1 MGGSQQRMSGPMR
14 YAGWVVAVSV
24 CVILAFSD
32 AGAPRKEASQE
43 PITQDD
49 HDMEVYNEWKAENAG
64 APDGLLSDSNTQN
77 QGDDYSAWLASEG
90 AVLASEGPVERR
102 ATDAYI
108 RSFRRSGSGSGS
120 GSGSSTKAP
129 TKAPTNAP
137 SKAPTKAPTG
147 TPSNA
152 PTKSPTKA
160 PTAPTK
166 APTNAPTFAPSKA
179 PTGTPSNAP
188 SFAPTVEPVQAV
200 QEVDVVMPYASAN
213 DFVKDVKRVTVVK
226 KGYGKS
232 IGVMKDACTTCLP
245 PPTARPT
252 TCTTT
257 CVLKAGRRSGLYEP
271 YWVLKDGVG
280 IDMKV
285 KQSNRRASVSL
296 AITFTTTIV
305 GATNVD
311 TAAVMAGVTDP
322 AALVA
327 NINAV
332 TEAEKAYATATNST
346 AYGDVAVMPASAV
359 AAIKPPAPPPSAE
372 SFMAAQ
378 AGSAEDEDGAPV
390 AVIVIGALIVS
401 GCMMGWPI
409 YCLIYKKDNDKEKD
423 IQETVLISNAP
434 GSKTDPGA
442 GGFEI

>member
-1 MGGSQQRMSGPMR
+1 MGGSRQRMSGPMR
-14 YAGWVVAVSV
+14 NAGWVVAVSV

-64 APDGLLSDSNTQN
+64 APDGPLSDSITQN

-90 AVLASEGPVERR
+90 PNERR

-120 GSGSSTKAP
+120 GSGSS
-129 TKAPTNAP
+129 
-137 SKAPTKAPTG
+137 TKAPTG

-179 PTGTPSNAP
+179 PTFAPSGTPSNAP

-200 QEVDVVMPYASAN
+200 QEVDMKLPYPSAN
-213 DFVKDVKRVTVVK
+213 AFIKDVAGVTVVK

-232 IGVMKDACTTCLP
+232 IGVMELQAA
-245 PPTARPT
+245 TAT
-252 TCTTT
+252 
-257 CVLKAGRRSGLYEP
+257 
-271 YWVLKDGVG
+271 WVLKDGVG

-296 AITFTTTIV
+296 AITLTTTIV

-332 TEAEKAYATATNST
+332 TEAEKAADPEAYAAVT
-346 AYGDVAVMPASAV
+346 VMPASAV

>member
-64 APDGLLSDSNTQN
+64 APDGPLSDSITQN
-77 QGDDYSAWLASEG
+77 QGDVYSAW
-90 AVLASEGPVERR
+90 LASEGPVERR

-120 GSGSSTKAP
+120 GSGS
-129 TKAPTNAP
+129 
-137 SKAPTKAPTG
+137 
-147 TPSNA
+147 
-152 PTKSPTKA
+152 PTKA

-179 PTGTPSNAP
+179 PTFAPSNAPSFAPSGTPSNAP

-200 QEVDVVMPYASAN
+200 QEVDVVMPYESAN

-232 IGVMKDACTTCLP
+232 IRVMKDACTTCLP

-285 KQSNRRASVSL
+285 KQSNRRAC
-296 AITFTTTIV
+296 ITCNYV
-305 GATNVD
+305 HNNDRWRDQRGHRCSH
-311 TAAVMAGVTDP
+311 GRCH
-322 AALVA
+322 
-327 NINAV
+327 
-332 TEAEKAYATATNST
+332 
-346 AYGDVAVMPASAV
+346 G
-359 AAIKPPAPPPSAE
+359 PSR
-372 SFMAAQ
+372 
-378 AGSAEDEDGAPV
+378 
-390 AVIVIGALIVS
+390 S
-401 GCMMGWPI
+401 GCKYQCRNRSRESVCNCNQLYSVCNC
-409 YCLIYKKDNDKEKD
+409 YCNACFSCC
-423 IQETVLISNAP
+423 SNQTTGTTAFSRKLH
-434 GSKTDPGA
+434 GSSSRQR
-442 GGFEI
+442 

>member
-14 YAGWVVAVSV
+14 NAGWVVAVSV

-64 APDGLLSDSNTQN
+64 APDGPLSDSSTQN

-90 AVLASEGPVERR
+90 PNERR

-179 PTGTPSNAP
+179 PTFAPSNAP
-188 SFAPTVEPVQAV
+188 SFAPSGTPTVEPVQAV
-200 QEVDVVMPYASAN
+200 QEVDMDMPYASAN

-245 PPTARPT
+245 PP
-252 TCTTT
+252 
-257 CVLKAGRRSGLYEP
+257 AG
-271 YWVLKDGVG
+271 
-280 IDMKV
+280 
-285 KQSNRRASVSL
+285 
-296 AITFTTTIV
+296 
-305 GATNVD
+305 
-311 TAAVMAGVTDP
+311 
-322 AALVA
+322 
-327 NINAV
+327 
-332 TEAEKAYATATNST
+332 
-346 AYGDVAVMPASAV
+346 
-359 AAIKPPAPPPSAE
+359 
-372 SFMAAQ
+372 
-378 AGSAEDEDGAPV
+378 
-390 AVIVIGALIVS
+390 
-401 GCMMGWPI
+401 
-409 YCLIYKKDNDKEKD
+409 
-423 IQETVLISNAP
+423 
-434 GSKTDPGA
+434 
-442 GGFEI
+442 

>member
-14 YAGWVVAVSV
+14 NAGWAVAVSV

-64 APDGLLSDSNTQN
+64 APDGPLSDSITQN
-77 QGDDYSAWLASEG
+77 QGDDYSAW
-90 AVLASEGPVERR
+90 LASEGPVERR

-137 SKAPTKAPTG
+137 TKAPTKAPTG

-166 APTNAPTFAPSKA
+166 APTNAPTFAPSNA
-179 PTGTPSNAP
+179 PSSAPSNAP

-200 QEVDVVMPYASAN
+200 QEVDMQLPYPSAN
-213 DFVKDVKRVTVVK
+213 AFVKDIAGVTVVK

-232 IGVMKDACTTCLP
+232 IGVMELQAA
-245 PPTARPT
+245 TAT
-252 TCTTT
+252 
-257 CVLKAGRRSGLYEP
+257 
-271 YWVLKDGVG
+271 WVLKDGVG

-332 TEAEKAYATATNST
+332 TEAEKAANPEAYAAVT
-346 AYGDVAVMPASAV
+346 VMPASAV

>member
-14 YAGWVVAVSV
+14 NAGWVVAVSV

-64 APDGLLSDSNTQN
+64 APDGPLSDSSTQN

-90 AVLASEGPVERR
+90 PNERR

-137 SKAPTKAPTG
+137 SKAPTKAPT
-147 TPSNA
+147 
-152 PTKSPTKA
+152 
-160 PTAPTK
+160 APTK

-179 PTGTPSNAP
+179 PTFAPSNAP

-245 PPTARPT
+245 PPAARPT
-252 TCTTT
+252 TCPTT

-332 TEAEKAYATATNST
+332 VEAEKAADPEAYAAVT
-346 AYGDVAVMPASAV
+346 VMPASAV

-442 GGFEI
+442 GGF

>member
-1 MGGSQQRMSGPMR
+1 MSGPMR
-14 YAGWVVAVSV
+14 NAGWVVAVSV

-32 AGAPRKEASQE
+32 AGAPRKETSQE
-43 PITQDD
+43 SIKQDD

-64 APDGLLSDSNTQN
+64 APDGPLSDSITQN

-90 AVLASEGPVERR
+90 PNERR

-129 TKAPTNAP
+129 TKAPTAP

-166 APTNAPTFAPSKA
+166 APTNAPTFAPSFA
-179 PTGTPSNAP
+179 PSSAPSNVPSFAPSFAPSNAP
-188 SFAPTVEPVQAV
+188 SFGPTVEPVQAV
-200 QEVDVVMPYASAN
+200 QEVDMVMPYASAN

-245 PPTARPT
+245 PPAARPT
-252 TCTTT
+252 TCPTT

-332 TEAEKAYATATNST
+332 VEAEKAADPEAYAAVT
-346 AYGDVAVMPASAV
+346 VMPASAV

>member
-14 YAGWVVAVSV
+14 NAGWVVAVSV

-64 APDGLLSDSNTQN
+64 APDGPLSDSSTQN

-90 AVLASEGPVERR
+90 PNERR

-129 TKAPTNAP
+129 TRAPT
-137 SKAPTKAPTG
+137 
-147 TPSNA
+147 NA

-179 PTGTPSNAP
+179 PTFAPSNAPSFAPSGTPSNAP
-188 SFAPTVEPVQAV
+188 SFAPPVEPVQAV
-200 QEVDVVMPYASAN
+200 QEVDMVMPYESAN

-245 PPTARPT
+245 PP
-252 TCTTT
+252 
-257 CVLKAGRRSGLYEP
+257 AG
-271 YWVLKDGVG
+271 
-280 IDMKV
+280 
-285 KQSNRRASVSL
+285 
-296 AITFTTTIV
+296 
-305 GATNVD
+305 
-311 TAAVMAGVTDP
+311 
-322 AALVA
+322 
-327 NINAV
+327 
-332 TEAEKAYATATNST
+332 
-346 AYGDVAVMPASAV
+346 
-359 AAIKPPAPPPSAE
+359 
-372 SFMAAQ
+372 
-378 AGSAEDEDGAPV
+378 
-390 AVIVIGALIVS
+390 
-401 GCMMGWPI
+401 
-409 YCLIYKKDNDKEKD
+409 
-423 IQETVLISNAP
+423 
-434 GSKTDPGA
+434 
-442 GGFEI
+442 

>member
-1 MGGSQQRMSGPMR
+1 
-14 YAGWVVAVSV
+14 
-24 CVILAFSD
+24 
-32 AGAPRKEASQE
+32 
-43 PITQDD
+43 
-49 HDMEVYNEWKAENAG
+49 MELQA
-64 APDGLLSDSNTQN
+64 
-77 QGDDYSAWLASEG
+77 
-90 AVLASEGPVERR
+90 
-102 ATDAYI
+102 ATA
-108 RSFRRSGSGSGS
+108 
-120 GSGSSTKAP
+120 T
-129 TKAPTNAP
+129 
-137 SKAPTKAPTG
+137 
-147 TPSNA
+147 
-152 PTKSPTKA
+152 
-160 PTAPTK
+160 
-166 APTNAPTFAPSKA
+166 
-179 PTGTPSNAP
+179 
-188 SFAPTVEPVQAV
+188 
-200 QEVDVVMPYASAN
+200 
-213 DFVKDVKRVTVVK
+213 
-226 KGYGKS
+226 
-232 IGVMKDACTTCLP
+232 
-245 PPTARPT
+245 
-252 TCTTT
+252 
-257 CVLKAGRRSGLYEP
+257 
-271 YWVLKDGVG
+271 WVLKDGVG

-296 AITFTTTIV
+296 AITFITTIV

-332 TEAEKAYATATNST
+332 VEAEKAADPEAYAAVT
-346 AYGDVAVMPASAV
+346 VMPASAV

>member
-1 MGGSQQRMSGPMR
+1 MGGSRQRMSGPMR
-14 YAGWVVAVSV
+14 NAGWVVAVSV

-32 AGAPRKEASQE
+32 AGAPRKETSQE
-43 PITQDD
+43 SIKQDD

-64 APDGLLSDSNTQN
+64 APDGPLSDSITQN

-90 AVLASEGPVERR
+90 PNERR

-120 GSGSSTKAP
+120 GSGSSTKSP
-129 TKAPTNAP
+129 TKAPTAP

-147 TPSNA
+147 TP
-152 PTKSPTKA
+152 
-160 PTAPTK
+160 
-166 APTNAPTFAPSKA
+166 TFAPSFA
-179 PTGTPSNAP
+179 PSSAPSNVPSFAPSFAPSNAP
-188 SFAPTVEPVQAV
+188 SFGPTVEPVQAV
-200 QEVDVVMPYASAN
+200 QEVDMVMPYASAN

-232 IGVMKDACTTCLP
+232 IGVMKDACTACLP
-245 PPTARPT
+245 PPAARPT
-252 TCTTT
+252 TCPTT

-271 YWVLKDGVG
+271 YWVLKDGVS

-332 TEAEKAYATATNST
+332 VEAEKAADPEAYAAVT
-346 AYGDVAVMPASAV
+346 VMPASAV

-390 AVIVIGALIVS
+390 AVIVIGALVVPV
-401 GCMMGWPI
+401 CTMGWPI

>member
-14 YAGWVVAVSV
+14 NAGWVVAVSV

-64 APDGLLSDSNTQN
+64 APDGPLSDSSTQN

-90 AVLASEGPVERR
+90 PNERR

-166 APTNAPTFAPSKA
+166 APTNAPTFAP
-179 PTGTPSNAP
+179 
-188 SFAPTVEPVQAV
+188 TVEPVQAV
-200 QEVDVVMPYASAN
+200 QEVDMKLPYPSAN
-213 DFVKDVKRVTVVK
+213 AFIKDVAGVTVVK

-232 IGVMKDACTTCLP
+232 IGVMKLQAA
-245 PPTARPT
+245 TAT
-252 TCTTT
+252 
-257 CVLKAGRRSGLYEP
+257 
-271 YWVLKDGVG
+271 WVLKDGVG

-346 AYGDVAVMPASAV
+346 AYATVTVMPASAV

-442 GGFEI
+442 GGF

>member
-64 APDGLLSDSNTQN
+64 APDGPLSDSITQN
-77 QGDDYSAWLASEG
+77 QGDVYSAW
-90 AVLASEGPVERR
+90 LASEGPVERR

-120 GSGSSTKAP
+120 GSGS
-129 TKAPTNAP
+129 
-137 SKAPTKAPTG
+137 
-147 TPSNA
+147 
-152 PTKSPTKA
+152 PTKA

-179 PTGTPSNAP
+179 PTFAPSNAPSFAPSGTPSNAP

-200 QEVDVVMPYASAN
+200 QEVDMVMPYASAN

-232 IGVMKDACTTCLP
+232 IRVMKDACTTCLP
-245 PPTARPT
+245 PPAARPT
-252 TCTTT
+252 TCPTT

-296 AITFTTTIV
+296 AITFTTTTV

-359 AAIKPPAPPPSAE
+359 AAIKPPAPPPSA
-372 SFMAAQ
+372 
-378 AGSAEDEDGAPV
+378 
-390 AVIVIGALIVS
+390 
-401 GCMMGWPI
+401 
-409 YCLIYKKDNDKEKD
+409 
-423 IQETVLISNAP
+423 
-434 GSKTDPGA
+434 
-442 GGFEI
+442 

>member
-14 YAGWVVAVSV
+14 NAGWVVAVSV

-64 APDGLLSDSNTQN
+64 APDGPLSDSSTQN

-90 AVLASEGPVERR
+90 PNERR

-137 SKAPTKAPTG
+137 SKAPTKAPT
-147 TPSNA
+147 
-152 PTKSPTKA
+152 
-160 PTAPTK
+160 APTK

-179 PTGTPSNAP
+179 PTFAPSNAPSFAPSGTPSNAP

-200 QEVDVVMPYASAN
+200 QEVDMVMAYASAN

-245 PPTARPT
+245 PPAARPT
-252 TCTTT
+252 TCPTT

-285 KQSNRRASVSL
+285 KQSSRRASVSL

-332 TEAEKAYATATNST
+332 VEAEKAADPEAYAAVT
-346 AYGDVAVMPASAV
+346 VMPASAV

-442 GGFEI
+442 GGF